1 MALILIEL
9 DVFFEGWEVLF
20 FESVEVKLS
29 AEMIQDE
36 FVSLLFFF
44 EWYGV
49 FFELGSEAEKF
60 ALEFL
65 GVFGVIGDL
74 ALGKLDTFC

>member
-1 MALILIEL
+1 M
-9 DVFFEGWEVLF
+9 
-20 FESVEVKLS
+20 
-29 AEMIQDE
+29 
-36 FVSLLFFF
+36 
-44 EWYGV
+44 